1 MSTYLLFIFNILHQ
15 ITTLTYKKQ
24 DPYNRASTKIILKSE
39 TNNWILFTETFTLQ
53 IARKLRKRIKKIE
66 RKKQK
71 QKIVQY
77 ELKSFFFFPNKKVF
91 FVLKKR
97 QIGRNP
103 PTQNYFYKSFSF
115 FLFSN
120 LSLIAFF
127 PIMEY

>member
-1 MSTYLLFIFNILHQ
+1 MSTYLLLIFNILHQ
-15 ITTLTYKKQ
+15 ITALTCKKQ

-103 PTQNYFYKSFSF
+103 PTQIYFYKLFSF

-120 LSLIAFF
+120 LSLIVFF